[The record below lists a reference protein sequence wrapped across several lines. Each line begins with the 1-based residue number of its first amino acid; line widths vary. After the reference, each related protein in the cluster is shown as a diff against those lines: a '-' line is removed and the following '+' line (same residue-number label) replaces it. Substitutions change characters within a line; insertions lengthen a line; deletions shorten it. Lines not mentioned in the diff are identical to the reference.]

1 MEEQTARGP
10 DKASNVDSTKA
21 DDYPALVELP
31 KSLKISLFVAGTDQ
45 AVVDGIE
52 GFCNEAEY
60 GNFSS
65 YDQAKSYL
73 VSATLPV
80 VIKASGLAAG
90 KVVVIAEEFSNADEI
105 LKEFM
110 LEGKFGSAG
119 SFVVIEEFL
128 TGDETSILTFS
139 DGNTTRTLPPS
150 QDHKRIF
157 DGSLLRFPQLLRRF

>member
-1 MEEQTARGP
+1 MIESSKTWVKDFMRRH
-10 DKASNVDSTKA
+10 
-21 DDYPALVELP
+21 
-31 KSLKISLFVAGTDQ
+31 
-45 AVVDGIE
+45 GIPT
-52 GFCNEAEY
+52 AEY

-73 VSATLPV
+73 ASATLPV

-90 KVVVIAEEFSNADEI
+90 KLVVIAEEFSNADEI

-119 SFVVIEEFL
+119 SSVVIEEFL
-128 TGDETSILTFS
+128 TGDEISILTFS
-139 DGNTTRTLPPS
+139 DGNSTRTLPPS